1 MSGIATAIVG
11 SAAIGA
17 ISSNSAAN
25 TQADAANN
33 ASAASQAQF
42 NTINNQQAPWRQAGQ
57 NALSQIADMNPQFTH
72 QFNASDLN
80 SNLAPNYQFQL
91 QQGQGAVKN
100 LANSTGGLIGGNALK
115 GIEDYTQ
122 NYAANAYQQA
132 YNNYSNNQTNIFNR
146 LSSIAGLGQTANEST
161 ANAGTAATQA
171 SNNYLTS
178 GAAASAAG
186 QVGVGNS
193 ISNGLDTWASLKYL
207 TPPPP
212 PAAPITT

>member
-1 MSGIATAIVG
+1 MSGVASAIVG

-17 ISSNSAAN
+17 IASNSAAS

-33 ASAASQAQF
+33 ASAASLAQF

-212 PAAPITT
+212 PASPITT